1 MAHSLEVRVPFLDVR
16 LVEYAFSL
24 PSDYKI
30 KDGITKYFLKLVA
43 ESYLSSDLIY
53 RPKEGF
59 VEPNIHWLKQ
69 NLEEYARDVILSSSF
84 DKHDL
89 LNKIYINDLVN
100 NFFLNGDFYVG
111 KRVWCLLMYGV
122 L

>member
-1 MAHSLEVRVPFLDVR
+1 M
-16 LVEYAFSL
+16 

-100 NFFLNGDFYVG
+100 NFFLMEIFMLETCLVSPN
-111 KRVWCLLMYGV
+111 VWCL
-122 L
+122 